1 MINKNVKVRLKFKG
15 YPAYASQARV
25 FFYFRNFNELKLNW
39 VVSVEQSKLI
49 NGRQIKQQTF
59 I

>member
-1 MINKNVKVRLKFKG
+1 MNKNVKVRLKFKE
-15 YPAYASQARV
+15 YPAYGSQAR
-25 FFYFRNFNELKLNW
+25 FFFCFRNFNELKLNW

>member
-1 MINKNVKVRLKFKG
+1 MNKNVKVRLKFKG

-49 NGRQIKQQTF
+49 NGRQIKQ
-59 I
+59 